1 VTGSLPPTPPEIEVA
16 RLRVDA
22 WLDHALAE
30 NPVVDAVERAAAA
43 DLPAIGAR
51 AQWYVRV
58 HGEDKPVFAVWFTLR
73 QRTLHF
79 ETYVM
84 PAPIVNQADLY
95 EHLLRRN
102 QKLHGIAFS
111 IGVEDAVFLAGEL
124 PVEAVDEPTLDEA
137 LGSLY
142 AATELCFRPAMRLGF
157 AGSFAG

>member
-1 VTGSLPPTPPEIEVA
+1 MSPPPTPPEIETA
-16 RLRVDA
+16 KQRIES
-22 WLDHALAE
+22 WLTGELAE
-30 NPVVDAVERAAAA
+30 NPVVDAIERAAEA
-43 DLPAIGAR
+43 DLPVIGAR

-58 HGEDKPVFAVWFTLR
+58 LGEDKPVFAVWFTLR

-84 PAPIVNQADLY
+84 PSPIVNQAELY

-102 QKLHGIAFS
+102 QKLRGIAFS

-124 PVEAVDEPTLDEA
+124 PVGAVDEPALDEA

-142 AATELCFRPAMRLGF
+142 AATELCFRPAMQLGF
-157 AGSFAG
+157 AGSFTG